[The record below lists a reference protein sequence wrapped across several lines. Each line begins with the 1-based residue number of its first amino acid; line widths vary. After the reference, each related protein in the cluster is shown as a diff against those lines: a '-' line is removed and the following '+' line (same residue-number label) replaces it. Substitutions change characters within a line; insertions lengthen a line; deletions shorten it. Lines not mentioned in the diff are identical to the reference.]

1 MEKLSFKIEGMHCMG
16 CALGLEEE
24 IEKLDFVNKVEVIFD
39 TKTMILEV
47 DSEKYDYNKV
57 SEKIKKLG
65 FKIVK

>member
-1 MEKLSFKIEGMHCMG
+1 MEKFNFKIEGMHCMG

-47 DSEKYDYNKV
+47 NSEKYDYNKV
-57 SEKIKKLG
+57 SEIVEKLG

>member
-47 DSEKYDYNKV
+47 DSEKYDYTKV
-57 SEKIKKLG
+57 SEKVEKLG

>member
-57 SEKIKKLG
+57 SEIVEKLG

>member
-39 TKTMILEV
+39 TNTMILEV

-57 SEKIKKLG
+57 SETVEKLG

>member
-57 SEKIKKLG
+57 SETVEKLG

>member
-47 DSEKYDYNKV
+47 DSEKYDYSKV
-57 SEKIKKLG
+57 SETVEKLG
-65 FKIVK
+65 FKIFI

>member
-47 DSEKYDYNKV
+47 DSEKYDYSKV
-57 SEKIKKLG
+57 SETVEKLG